1 MQTILERF
9 KTLEESG
16 VPHDSVTEAH
26 EVELGIAR
34 HLRAW
39 FKHRQQA
46 EADLLTLWT
55 PEEVKTAGLMAPR
68 NPRQVL
74 AELKMAIESKN
85 VNWQGLE
92 MLPLLYELAS
102 TLEPFMP
109 LLPDPDAPES

>member
-16 VPHDSVTEAH
+16 VPFDSVTDAH
-26 EVELGIAR
+26 ELEHGIAR
-34 HLRAW
+34 HFRAW
-39 FKHRQQA
+39 MAQRQQM
-46 EADLLTLWT
+46 EKDLLTLWT

-74 AELKMAIESKN
+74 AELETAIESKN
-85 VNWQGLE
+85 ANWQGLE

-102 TLEPFMP
+102 TFEPFFT